1 MGDEPLRKTD
11 FIHGASIANDPGVTA
26 LPGSAP
32 GRDTVAACGQY
43 R

>member
-11 FIHGASIANDPGVTA
+11 FIHAASIANGPGVTA
-26 LPGSAP
+26 RPGSGP
-32 GRDTVAACGQY
+32 SRDTVAACGHF

>member
-11 FIHGASIANDPGVTA
+11 FIHAASIANDPGVTA
-26 LPGSAP
+26 PAGSAP
-32 GRDTVAACGQY
+32 ARDTVAACGQY

>member
-11 FIHGASIANDPGVTA
+11 FIHASSIANHPGVTA
-26 LPGSAP
+26 LAGSAAM
-32 GRDTVAACGQY
+32 RDTVGACGQY